1 MWDQQALQRNKIPAR
16 LRPIA
21 EQPEWLRS
29 GLDKPSEICFN
40 SKSQSLAPPGN
51 NRETPMANAHLDS
64 LNARHAKLDASVA
77 AETRRPKPDEARL
90 ARLKREKL
98 RLKEEIERRH

>member
-1 MWDQQALQRNKIPAR
+1 
-16 LRPIA
+16 
-21 EQPEWLRS
+21 
-29 GLDKPSEICFN
+29 
-40 SKSQSLAPPGN
+40 
-51 NRETPMANAHLDS
+51 MANAHLDS